1 MIYEDIISV
10 YNIDTNSYAAAYNQ
24 ISESSMMKLI
34 FSKFISDAQYDSR
47 NVEYINYFLKY
58 NYPRYYEIE
67 DFMEKTVYYENNLQR
82 ASSTSPEE
90 DIKIIDIDVSEY
102 ASKNIR
108 LYLFYADLISQLY
121 DKAYSLK
128 RGKHGIAPNEVRMKC
143 RYVPLE
149 EDNSMLK
156 LFTSSSSGSYD
167 ITLKITRRDNLQN
180 DVVNVQIISDQ
191 NASLTQHLNIFKP
204 DIMKHLQY
212 LNTGTDVKFSDASF
226 LQNIRDFYRLCR
238 LKLAYLTCHSIKLLA
253 TSSAANPSIAEK
265 ITYFI
270 RQSVLP
276 VFINAKKNFSLTVQS
291 SKTSSEYNDLVFD
304 KTGKLSKINERL
316 LKYKNR
322 LLKNRKKS
330 DHVSQQLHSK
340 QSYNIIAKI
349 VFAFTILATL
359 VIIAA
364 RLSNESKRFMFMLL
378 TILVLIMIAIIY
390 FIMNKTFIE
399 SFQGL
404 IKFPRQAIISNSFN
418 YDNIPVRVDASTT
431 AASDGSVQLP
441 KPISAYFAF
450 NNDNTEAWT
459 SAGTSLGGTYLNRSA
474 KKTYKTGYAGEYLK
488 IDLGEYMVL
497 KEYTVKHNVLGQGP
511 VDFIVYAASSNGAW
525 QDVNSAAWNII
536 DTQTNIQYDAS
547 LSKTLSVSTN
557 ETSHRYYMMIV
568 NKIASETA
576 DQVNISEWEL
586 RGERKNKQVTIS
598 TTNTYTNSQSTS
610 AAMISPMIPINL
622 PTDYDD
628 TSTEFSYQIRITG
641 QKTGTGAETEF
652 KPSIIFNNGRTIDLD
667 IPQNGQLNYLSPTF
681 TDRLNLY
688 RSGKIEG
695 MMYAYLPLTLNYT
708 CSFILSYYPVV
719 PENEK
724 EELIIQNIN
733 DVSGTPSAIEQA
745 NTYYQAAT
753 VRYNNARNAI
763 LELQSSSSTSN
774 ALVMQIN
781 ALMDSSNQHYQRLDA
796 INRQKQIDLLAAYSN
811 LGVSSNLY
819 IDTSNLIKDAAIS
832 LNDLNRARTTIIEKY
847 QYYLSVSQRLTDA
860 TEYKMMVDN
869 LQIATTS
876 STHQYTR
883 NLASITEA
891 KLQKEEETARASIEL
906 AYVSYLRLRET
917 ALQQRD
923 ESINKAAEFLAFLN
937 QKYNLNETN
946 ADNLLTA
953 IQGKLESE
961 RAAKNAITREYD
973 NLVAD
978 ERALTAS
985 LEYLRTSVQQYDEL
999 IVETNG
1005 FITEL
1010 EGLLQTSR
1018 RQKDVVLA
1026 EKQRLEF
1033 ELAKAEGWKQGNIDA
1048 AQARIDSMKLRKDLQ
1063 IQELRAEKN
1072 EIAEEIARQIII
1084 KEQAFADEQTAKNYK
1099 ENLPREL
1106 QRKIEARTIQIQQSA
1121 YYEEVT
1127 ENYEISNIFK
1137 DMDVQILYNI
1147 TDDVNGLNYEM
1158 VVPILNKE
1166 YDKFNKLS
1174 TNIQSATTRSDHDI
1188 NVKWIDSH
1196 HARAQT
1202 RLFMHISLVICV
1214 CMVFYYNQTP
1224 KIAVAIAIIA
1234 STVIITLY
1242 NVEITRRVRTRHRH
1256 NYWIQPKKYRE
1267 TMPTP

>member
-10 YNIDTNSYAAAYNQ
+10 YNIDTNSYATAYNQ

-34 FSKFISDAQYDSR
+34 FSKFISDTQYNSR

-67 DFMEKTVYYENNLQR
+67 DFMERVVYYENNLQK

-108 LYLFYADLISQLY
+108 LYLFYLDLISQLY
-121 DKAYSLK
+121 DKAHNLK
-128 RGKHGIAPNEVRMKC
+128 RGKHGITPNEIQMKC

-149 EDNSMLK
+149 EDNSILK
-156 LFTSSSSGSYD
+156 LLTSATSGSYD
-167 ITLKITRRDNLQN
+167 ITLKITRKDNLQN
-180 DVVNVQIISDQ
+180 DVMNLQIISNQ
-191 NASLTQHLNIFKP
+191 NASLTQHLDIFKA
-204 DIMKHLQY
+204 DIIRHLQY
-212 LNTGTDVKFSDASF
+212 LNTGSDVKFSDASF

-238 LKLAYLTCHSIKLLA
+238 LKLIYLTCHSIKLLS
-253 TSSAANPSIAEK
+253 TSSAANPSISEK
-265 ITYFI
+265 ITYFM

-276 VFINAKKNFSLTVQS
+276 VFINAKKTFALTVQS
-291 SKTSSEYNDLVFD
+291 SKTSTEYNELVFD

-330 DHVSQQLHSK
+330 DHVSKQLNSK
-340 QSYNIIAKI
+340 QSYSMIAKI
-349 VFAFTILATL
+349 VFAFTILASL

-364 RLSNESKRFMFMLL
+364 RLSNESKRFIFMLL
-378 TILVLIMIAIIY
+378 TILVLITIAIVY

-399 SFQGL
+399 SFEGL
-404 IKFPRQAIISNSFN
+404 IKFPRQPITSNSFN

-431 AASDGSVQLP
+431 AASDGSTELP

-459 SAGTSLGGTYLNRSA
+459 SAGTSLGGTYLNKTA

-497 KEYTVKHNVLGQGP
+497 KEYTVKHNVLGKGP
-511 VDFIVYAASSNGAW
+511 VDFIVYGASSNNAW
-525 QDVNSAAWNII
+525 GDINNIAWNIL
-536 DTQTNIQYDAS
+536 DTQTNIQYDTS

-557 ETSHRYYMMIV
+557 ATSHRYYMMIV

-586 RGERKNKQVTIS
+586 RGERKSKQVTIA
-598 TTNTYTNSQSTS
+598 TTNTYINAQATS
-610 AAMISPMIPINL
+610 SAMISAMTPIDL
-622 PTDYDD
+622 PIDYDD
-628 TSTEFSYQIRITG
+628 TGSEFSYKIKIS
-641 QKTGTGAETEF
+641 GTRQNGTES
-652 KPSIIFNNGRTIDLD
+652 KPSIIFNNGKTIVLD
-667 IPQNGQLNYLSPTF
+667 IASNGVLNYESAIL
-681 TDRLNLY
+681 TDKLNVY
-688 RSGKIEG
+688 RTGKIEA
-695 MMYAYLPLTLNYT
+695 MMYAYEPLTLNYT
-708 CSFILSYYPVV
+708 CSFELSYYPVV
-719 PENEK
+719 PEKEK

-733 DVSGTPSAIEQA
+733 DVLGPPSAIEQA
-745 NTYYQAAT
+745 NIYRQAAT
-753 VRYNNARNAI
+753 QRYNNASNAI
-763 LELQSSSSTSN
+763 LELQSSSTSN

-781 ALMDSSNQHYQRLDA
+781 ALMASSNEHYQRLDT
-796 INRQKQIDLLAAYSN
+796 INRQKQIDSLAAYSN
-811 LGVSSNLY
+811 LGVASNLY

-832 LNDLNRARTTIIEKY
+832 LNDLNRSRTTIIEKY

-860 TEYKMMVDN
+860 TEYKMTIDD
-869 LQIATTS
+869 LQIGTTS

-883 NLASITEA
+883 NLASITVD

-923 ESINKAAEFLAFLN
+923 ESMNKAAEFLAFLN
-937 QKYNLNETN
+937 QKYNLSETN
-946 ADNLLTA
+946 VDNLLTA

-961 RAAKNAITREYD
+961 RAAKNAIAREYND
-973 NLVAD
+973 LVAD
-978 ERALTAS
+978 ERSLTTS
-985 LEYLRTSVQQYDEL
+985 LEYLRSSVQQYDEM
-999 IVETNG
+999 IVETNN

-1018 RQKDVVLA
+1018 RQKDTVLA
-1026 EKQRLEF
+1026 EKRRLEF

-1048 AQARIDSMKLRKDLQ
+1048 AQARIDAMKLRKDLQ
-1063 IQELRAEKN
+1063 IQDLRAEKN
-1072 EIAEEIARQIII
+1072 EIAEELARQIII
-1084 KEQAFADEQTAKNYK
+1084 KEQAFADEQAAKNYK
-1099 ENLPREL
+1099 ENLPKEL

-1121 YYEEVT
+1121 YYKEVT
-1127 ENYEISNIFK
+1127 GNYDISNIFN
-1137 DMDVQILYNI
+1137 DMDVQVLYNI

-1158 VVPILNKE
+1158 VAPILNKE

-1188 NVKWIDSH
+1188 NVKWLESH

-1214 CMVFYYNQTP
+1214 CMAFYYNQTP
-1224 KIAVAIAIIA
+1224 KTAVAIAIIA
-1234 STVIITLY
+1234 STVVLTVY
-1242 NVEITRRVRTRHRH
+1242 NVEISRRVRTRHRH
-1256 NYWIQPKKYRE
+1256 NYWMQPKKYRE
-1267 TMPTP
+1267 TISS